1 MNRLSQMLV
10 PEASFCLASKYSGSR
25 NKSSPSSYMRRWRRS
40 PDSSIPLLGS
50 SSLAR
55 DSGFAKW

>member
-10 PEASFCLASKYSGSR
+10 PEASFCLCSKYSGSR
-25 NKSSPSSYMRRWRRS
+25 NKSSPSSYMRRR